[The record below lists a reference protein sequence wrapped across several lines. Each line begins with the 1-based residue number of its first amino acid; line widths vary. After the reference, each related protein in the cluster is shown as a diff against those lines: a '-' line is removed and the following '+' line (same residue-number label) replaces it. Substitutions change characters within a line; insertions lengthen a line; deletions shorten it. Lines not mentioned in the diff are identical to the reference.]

1 MRIKILITLIL
12 FSFSVSAQTSPSV
25 MQMESRY
32 YSTYPILD
40 FQNSEQNLTLQ
51 KKKIPHSKLSKT
63 VFGFLPWWEYQAGT
77 YKNIRFDL
85 LTHIAVFSF
94 AADSLGTIANPV
106 SWPWM
111 DIINKANE
119 DGIKLIVTITNFDTK
134 SIHRILT
141 DLGVQRTLFENIR
154 KILMP
159 YGISGVNIDF
169 ENIADADLQ
178 FAVINFLT
186 ALRDYL
192 VKINPTVSYEI
203 SFATPAVGFG
213 KWNYSAL
220 MEKCDYL
227 FIMGYDFYGSW
238 STTTGPSSPLTGTNF
253 NLTKLLLEDYSS
265 VDPGK
270 LVLGVPYYG
279 NYWKTNSQNP
289 YDTVAVFD
297 TTKKNNNWQK
307 FIYYRNLFP
316 TYDQKEKLVDGIS
329 QTPWLRWKD
338 TTWNQIWYDDSLSLA
353 AKFDLALQKNLKGIG
368 IWALGY
374 DDGRNELWNLIF
386 NKFGNPSSVQQTAQT
401 SPVDFVLYQNY
412 PNPFNPSTVIS
423 YQLSA
428 ASYVQLKIY
437 DALGREVTTLV
448 NEYQQAG
455 IHNSQF
461 LASRD
466 ANRSG
471 SINNSQLGSGVYFY
485 TLTAGNHVQTRK
497 MVLMK

>member
-1 MRIKILITLIL
+1 MRKTILLSLVL
-12 FSFSVSAQTSPSV
+12 FTVSVSAQNHKSV
-25 MQMESRY
+25 IQSENEY
-32 YSTYPILD
+32 YSKHQIQTAFKVESSSSFSTKVLG
-40 FQNSEQNLTLQ
+40 
-51 KKKIPHSKLSKT
+51 HSILSKS

-94 AADSLGTIANPV
+94 AADSLGNLSNPPD
-106 SWPWM
+106 WPWTDLM
-111 DIINKANE
+111 NSAIDNNV
-119 DGIKLIVTITNFDTK
+119 KLIATITNFDTQ
-134 SIHRILT
+134 SVHRILT
-141 DLGVQRTLFENIR
+141 DIGVQNQLFSNIR
-154 KILMP
+154 NVLMP
-159 YGISGVNIDF
+159 LGLSGVTIDF
-169 ENIADADLQ
+169 ENIADNDLK

-192 VKINPTVSYEI
+192 VKINPTVNYEI
-203 SFATPAVGFG
+203 SFATPAVGFSN
-213 KWNYSAL
+213 WNYSAL

-238 STTTGPSSPLTGTNF
+238 STTTGPSSPLTGTNY
-253 NLTKLLLEDYSS
+253 NLTKSLSEDYGS

-270 LVLGVPYYG
+270 LILGVPYYG
-279 NYWKTNSQNP
+279 NYWKTDAENP
-289 YDTVAVFD
+289 YVAVTQYD
-297 TTKKNNNWQK
+297 STKQNNNWQK

-353 AKFDLALQKNLKGIG
+353 AKFDLAIQKNLKGIG

-401 SPVDFVLYQNY
+401 SPIDFVLYQNY

-497 MVLMK
+497 MALMK